1 MKINNKIHNRNHIL
15 KSLLGNTEYLLTK
28 LKLDK
33 EELIVVNYH
42 GTPKKFV
49 SNFRNQLNF
58 FQKVFSIISPEQL
71 NDFYEGKLNELK
83 KPKLLLTFDDGIK
96 NNLLAAEVLKEFNIK
111 AFFFVVPDFIDTVEE
126 KQKEYFITNI
136 RPSINSNIDSEAEDF
151 TAISWIDLRKLQK
164 EGHSIGSHTQTH
176 KLIAKT
182 STLENSKVEIKD
194 SRENIVKQ
202 LQTSFHN
209 IGGFCSINNTLESI
223 SKKEIL
229 LIKENYQYHFT
240 TIPGPN
246 YSNSNKFFIKR
257 ANMESHWLL
266 GAVKYAIGKWD
277 LKRWK
282 TSENSYLE
290 LLK

>member
-28 LKLDK
+28 LNLDK

-42 GTPKKFV
+42 GTPKKFI

-71 NDFYEGKLNELK
+71 NDFFEGKLNEVK

-111 AFFFVVPDFIDTVEE
+111 AYFFVVPDFIDTVVE
-126 KQKEYFITNI
+126 KQRTYFITNI
-136 RPSINSNIDSEAEDF
+136 RPAINSNIDYEVEDF
-151 TAISWIDLRKLQK
+151 TSMSWIDLRKLQE

-176 KLIAKT
+176 KLVAKT
-182 STLENSKVEIKD
+182 STLENSNVEIKD
-194 SRENIVKQ
+194 SRENIAKQ
-202 LQTSFHN
+202 LQISLHS
-209 IGGFCSINNTLESI
+209 ISSFCSINNTLESI
-223 SKKEIL
+223 SKKEI
-229 LIKENYQYHFT
+229 IVVKENYQYHFT

-257 ANMESHWLL
+257 ANIESHWLL
-266 GAVKYAIGKWD
+266 GAVKYAVGKWD
-277 LKRWK
+277 LKRWTALEK
-282 TSENSYLE
+282 AYSE

>member
-15 KSLLGNTEYLLTK
+15 KSLLGNTEYLLTN

-33 EELIVVNYH
+33 GELIVVNYH
-42 GTPKKFV
+42 GTPKKFI

-83 KPKLLLTFDDGIK
+83 QPKLLLTFDDGIK

-126 KQKEYFITNI
+126 KQRTYFITNI
-136 RPSINSNIDSEAEDF
+136 RPSINSNIDNQVEDF
-151 TAISWIDLRKLQK
+151 TAMSWIDLRKLHE
-164 EGHSIGSHTQTH
+164 EGHSIGSHTQKH
-176 KLIAKT
+176 KLVAKT

-202 LQTSFHN
+202 LQTSLHN

-223 SKKEIL
+223 SKKEIQ

-246 YSNSNKFFIKR
+246 YFVSNKFFIKR
-257 ANMESHWLL
+257 ANIESHWLL

-282 TSENSYLE
+282 TSENSYSE